1 MKIIQDAMSG
11 TYESSD
17 LFVKVSP
24 ASGELDVVITSEVFK
39 QFGAQMTKVV
49 HETLYKLGVEEGLIM
64 IEDKGALDCVIR
76 ARVQSA
82 VFRASEKSEAMNW
95 EALS

>member
-1 MKIIQDAMSG
+1 MKIVQNAMSG

-24 ASGELDVVITSEVFK
+24 ASGELDVVIDSEVFK
-39 QFGAQMTKVV
+39 QFGDQITKVV
-49 HETLYKLGVEEGLIM
+49 HETLSKLGIEEGVII

-82 VFRASEKSEAMNW
+82 VLRASKQKDTAINW
-95 EALS
+95 GIL